1 MKIVISPNSF
11 KECLPA
17 WKVAEALAIGWRK
30 VLPGSQLVCLPVAD
44 GGEGTL
50 ETLIHAT
57 DGTFYTKT
65 VTGPLGESIHAQ
77 YGILGNQTTAV
88 IELAQASGLELV
100 SPVQRSPLYTTS
112 FGTGELILAALE
124 HNIDTVILCLG
135 GSATNDGGI
144 GLMSALG
151 ASFTDAEGLS
161 VSVNGMGLAAIHHID
176 LQHLDP
182 RLKNVKFIAACD
194 VTNPLTGDN
203 GATRVFAQ
211 QKGASADDLEQ
222 LEQGM
227 KNYARCIY
235 RCCGKEVDT
244 IPGSGAAGG
253 VGAAL
258 MAFLDARLQ
267 PGISLVLEAIQYTQ
281 HLKYAALAIVGEGKL
296 DSQSLNGKAP
306 VGAAKV
312 AQMMGV
318 PVIAIAG
325 YIDDQ
330 LDLNELRQCGI
341 EACFSV
347 VNGPCDLPTALSQ
360 GESNLIRL
368 GENLAGYFRAIL
380 S

>member
-1 MKIVISPNSF
+1 MKIVISPDSF

-17 WKVAEALAIGWRK
+17 WKVAEALATGWRK

-57 DGTFYTKT
+57 HGTFYTKT
-65 VTGPLGESIHAQ
+65 VTGPLGESRHAQ

-88 IELAQASGLELV
+88 IEIAQASGLELL

-151 ASFTDAEGLS
+151 ALFTDADGNS
-161 VSVNGMGLAAIHHID
+161 VSVNGMGLSAIHQID

-194 VTNPLTGDN
+194 VTNPLTGEN
-203 GATRVFAQ
+203 GATRVFGQ

-227 KNYARCIY
+227 QNYADCIR
-235 RCCGKEVDT
+235 RCCGKDINA
-244 IPGSGAAGG
+244 IPGTGAAGD

-306 VGAAKV
+306 VGAAKI
-312 AQMMGV
+312 AHMMGV
-318 PVIAIAG
+318 PVVAIAG
-325 YIDDQ
+325 YIDNQ

-341 EACFSV
+341 DACFSV
-347 VNGPCDLPTALSQ
+347 INGPCDLPTALSQ
-360 GESNLIRL
+360 GEDNLIRL
-368 GENLAGYFRAIL
+368 GENLAGYFRAVL